1 LAKRFGLAVPE
12 RTQLWESVLET
23 LRMAI
28 VTGELAPGTHLLETQ
43 LSQELGVS
51 RWPVRQAI
59 ARLEQEHLVV
69 TYARRGAFVAGLS
82 EEDIHEIYALRHLLE
97 GYAMRRAAERV
108 KPEHLERLHGFVS
121 QLVEAARIQ
130 DMGSYSQADTQFH
143 QHILEVAGSRRLLE
157 MWQLLMGT
165 VGALLAVSAAT
176 DDDLVQG
183 SARRH
188 HALATALETRDP
200 EVAETAI
207 REHLVEAERRILG
220 IVEKATQE

>member
-1 LAKRFGLAVPE
+1 MAKRFGLKVPDQ
-12 RTQLWESVLET
+12 TQLWESVVET

-28 VTGELAPGTHLLETQ
+28 VTGELAPGTRLLETQ
-43 LSQELGVS
+43 LSEELGVS

-69 TYARRGAFVAGLS
+69 TNPRRGAFVVGLS
-82 EEDIHEIYALRHLLE
+82 EEDVHEIYALRHLLE

-108 KPEHLERLHGFVS
+108 KPEHFEHLRRLVS

-130 DMGSYSQADTQFH
+130 DMESYSQADTQFH
-143 QHILEVAGSRRLLE
+143 QQIFEVAGSRRLLE

-165 VGALLAVSAAT
+165 VGALLVVGAAT

-183 SARRH
+183 SAKRH
-188 HALATALETRDP
+188 STLIAALEAHDP
-200 EVAETAI
+200 EVAEAAI
-207 REHLVEAERRILG
+207 REHLVEAERRVVS
-220 IVEKATQE
+220 IVDKATKE